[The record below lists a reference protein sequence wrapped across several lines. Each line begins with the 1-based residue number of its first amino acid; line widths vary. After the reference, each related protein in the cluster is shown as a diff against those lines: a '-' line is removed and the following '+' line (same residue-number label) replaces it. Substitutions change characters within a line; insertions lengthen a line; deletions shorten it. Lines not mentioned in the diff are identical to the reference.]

1 MTVDMDSLTTAA
13 PRTIREL
20 NRTNGLDRNTSGLCR
35 GFVQANLVML
45 PEADAFD
52 FLRFCVQNPAA
63 CPILEVTAPGQ
74 WEPVLTAPG
83 SDLRTDL
90 ARYEVYRHGELTECH
105 NDIRDVVTDGM
116 VSFLLGCSYTFE
128 HLLFD
133 AGLPIRQH
141 EQGIA
146 GAPMYITNRSCVP
159 AGRFRGE
166 LVVTMRPIP
175 SERVTEAV
183 QLTAAHPEAHG
194 APICIGS
201 PDALGI
207 TDLGHPAWGE
217 AVALE
222 DGDVAVFW
230 ACGVTATHV
239 VRAAE
244 LECAITHSSGFMFVT
259 DLPVI
264 S

>member
-1 MTVDMDSLTTAA
+1 MTVAMDSLITAA
-13 PRTIREL
+13 PHTIRAL
-20 NRTNGLDRNTSGLCR
+20 NRANMLDRNTSGLCR
-35 GFVQANLVML
+35 GFVQANLVIV

-63 CPILEVTAPGQ
+63 CPILEVTAPGH

-90 ARYEVYRHGELTECH
+90 ARYEVYRRGELAERH
-105 NDIRDVVTDGM
+105 HDIGDVVTDRM

-128 HLLFD
+128 HLLLD
-133 AGLPIRQH
+133 AGLPIRHH

-146 GAPMYITNRSCVP
+146 GAPMYITNRNCVP

-183 QLTAAHPEAHG
+183 QLTASHPEAHG
-194 APICIGS
+194 APICVGS
-201 PDALGI
+201 PEALGI
-207 TDLGHPAWGE
+207 ADLSQPAWGE

-222 DGDVAVFW
+222 HADVPVFW
-230 ACGVTATHV
+230 ACGVTATHI
-239 VRAAE
+239 VRSAE
-244 LECAITHSSGFMFVT
+244 LDCAITHASGFMFVT
-259 DLPVI
+259 DLPVT